1 MRHLKKKYR
10 LAGGKDER
18 RALLKGLAITLI
30 KHKHLTTTIVKA
42 KALKAY
48 FDKLVTLAKKNDLH
62 HKRLL
67 ISRLGNNK
75 KAAFKLINE
84 ILPNLGNKVSGFTTF
99 RRLNPRKGDNTLL
112 AEVKILEKAITKKE
126 TVSQK
131 KVTQKIEKKT
141 SQVKAEKKNKVVKKE
156 KKTAPN
162 SVKREVKKGKEEKKK
177 ETKK

>member
-18 RALLKGLAITLI
+18 RALLRGLAVALI
-30 KHKHLTTTIVKA
+30 EHKHLRTTIAKA

-48 FDKLVTLAKKNDLH
+48 FDKLVTLAKKKDLH

-84 ILPNLGNKVSGFTTF
+84 ILPNLGNRVSGFTTF

-112 AEVKILEKAITKKE
+112 AEVKILEETSTKKE
-126 TVSQK
+126 TTNQK
-131 KVTQKIEKKT
+131 KVTQKEEKKT
-141 SQVKAEKKNKVVKKE
+141 PQVKTEKKSKIVKKE
-156 KKTAPN
+156 KKTTSN
-162 SVKREVKKGKEEKKK
+162 SVKREVKKEEGKKK